1 MGGPGSGRR
10 GGARIPKGQAGAGQ
24 FTIEGAIAIT
34 TAEAVE
40 GVQKLDREVENLTGA
55 VEKSSNAID
64 ENTKEIDENTDSKKK
79 NKDETGD
86 LKDEQFE
93 LQIAL
98 QLSVSALNQM
108 TGALLKVVGAMEQ
121 LNLVSEETAEKSRNV
136 IAALEILVGV
146 LEFILTLFLLVVT
159 ANYILNSSMVASA
172 IGTGGLT
179 VAMLGLGKA
188 VAIILI
194 QFAPLVIFLAAIAYG
209 FKILFDTLRG
219 NTEAIDAIDRQLGKL
234 RDLLSDIVGLTSGL
248 TSGIGALGDVV
259 RDNPATKF
267 LSKAG
272 GSIF

>member
-55 VEKSSNAID
+55 VEKSSDAID

-79 NKDETGD
+79 NKGETSN

-188 VAIILI
+188 VGIILI

-248 TSGIGALGDVV
+248 ASSIGALGDVV

>member
-55 VEKSSNAID
+55 VEKSSDAID
-64 ENTKEIDENTDSKKK
+64 ENTKETNENTDSKRK
-79 NKDETGD
+79 NKDETED
-86 LKDEQFE
+86 LKKEQFE

-98 QLSVSALNQM
+98 QLTVSALNQT
-108 TGALLKVVGAMEQ
+108 TGAMLKVVGAAEQ
-121 LNLVSEETAEKSRNV
+121 LGAISDENAESLRRFISR
-136 IAALEILVGV
+136 LEILVGI
-146 LEFILTLFLLVVT
+146 LEFALSIFLLFVT
-159 ANYILNSSMVASA
+159 TQYILNSSMVASA

-219 NTEAIDAIDRQLGKL
+219 NTEAIDAIDTQLGKL